1 MMTKIA
7 LTICNVSLQSFP
19 QKKIHL
25 VGRTVVDD
33 GSVPVQFSQWA
44 NFRCW
49 AGNHAVLICKHS
61 LVTIALILLH
71 SYYSCMSNSSN
82 REVRGKGNA
91 TPILI
96 HLIFVLNVHP
106 TALNIRRL

>member
-49 AGNHAVLICKHS
+49 AGNHAVLI
-61 LVTIALILLH
+61 
-71 SYYSCMSNSSN
+71 
-82 REVRGKGNA
+82 
-91 TPILI
+91 
-96 HLIFVLNVHP
+96 
-106 TALNIRRL
+106 